1 VNADRLW
8 QDCAGCGALGLE
20 ARAEYSD
27 TVVTCL
33 SCGHEERRRRLPFFS
48 VSGAT
53 CTGKSSV
60 CRRLWKLLPECV
72 ALDGDLL
79 WDAALWDAPGVFY
92 ARWLGVAAQIS
103 QAGRPVVLCT
113 AAIPQAWEESPSR
126 ILVADV
132 HMLTLVCDEDV
143 LLERL
148 RGRGRPPDP
157 KAPVEETLS
166 FNRWLRANVEPAFDT
181 TSASPDDTAAQVAA
195 WVRGRLTG

>member
-1 VNADRLW
+1 VNAARLW
-8 QDCAGCGALGLE
+8 QDCARCGALGLDS
-20 ARAEYSD
+20 RAED
-27 TVVTCL
+27 GEAVVTCL

-79 WDAALWDAPGVFY
+79 WDTSLWDTPGLFY

-103 QAGRPVVLCT
+103 QSGRPVVLCT

-132 HMLTLVCDEDV
+132 YMLALVCDEDV

-157 KAPVEETLS
+157 RASAEETLS
-166 FNRWLRANVEPAFDT
+166 FNRWLRANVEPALDT
-181 TSASPDDTAAQVAA
+181 TSTSPDDIGARVAD
-195 WVRGRLTG
+195 WVRARL

>member
-1 VNADRLW
+1 VNARRLW
-8 QDCAGCGALGLE
+8 QDCAGCGALELE
-20 ARAEYSD
+20 ARGEDGDA
-27 TVVTCL
+27 VVTCL

-60 CRRLWKLLPECV
+60 CRRLWTLLPECV

-79 WDAALWDAPGVFY
+79 WDRSLWDAPELFY

-103 QAGRPVVLCT
+103 QSGRPVVLCT

-126 ILVADV
+126 ILVSQV
-132 HMLTLVCDEDV
+132 HMLALVCDDDV

-148 RGRGRPPDP
+148 RRRGRPPDP
-157 KAPVEETLS
+157 KAPDEETLS
-166 FNRWLRANVEPAFDT
+166 FNRWLREHVEPALET
-181 TSASPDDTAAQVAA
+181 TAASPDDTAVRVAD
-195 WVRGRLTG
+195 WVRGRLAE